1 MRPRGSGR
9 VFKRGARYWIA
20 YYDGHG
26 EEQREPAGT
35 KLDADGRRV
44 PKTARDAQDLLHIR
58 LAAVHQGTGSG
69 RAGRRLTVK
78 EVLDAYKTNL
88 EARGKKSIDKIV
100 SHLKSVRAALH
111 NRLTASPGG
120 RGRGVEPTD
129 EPRHPEEDRG

>member
-9 VFKRGARYWIA
+9 VFKRGTRYWIA

-26 EEQREPAGT
+26 KEQREPAGT
-35 KLDADGRRV
+35 KLDVDGRRV
-44 PKTARDAQDLLHIR
+44 PKSARDAQDLLHIR

-100 SHLKSVRAALH
+100 SHLPCP
-111 NRLTASPGG
+111 TAG
-120 RGRGVEPTD
+120 RES
-129 EPRHPEEDRG
+129 HAPEHGQNADSEAGYRCVSSRF